1 MGNLAA
7 GVLTGVLVGTC
18 VTYPLVLWLTRNLRG
33 GALPPHRRERR
44 ARAELDAFFAR
55 EGAAGSGILEVR
67 VRSRRVRG

>member
-1 MGNLAA
+1 MNDL
-7 GVLTGVLVGTC
+7 VTGALSGALLGTC

-55 EGAAGSGILEVR
+55 R
-67 VRSRRVRG
+67 TP

>member
-1 MGNLAA
+1 MNDL
-7 GVLTGVLVGTC
+7 VTGVLSGALLGTC

-55 EGAAGSGILEVR
+55 R
-67 VRSRRVRG
+67 TP